1 MNLVKYDFLK
11 YISDFAFSWKGIIKF
26 DLKFQFHL
34 PKPKKQPK
42 MDFEK
47 EKTKITI
54 SKTK

>member
-34 PKPKKQPK
+34 LKPKKQPK
-42 MDFEK
+42 KWILRKREK
-47 EKTKITI
+47 DHNF
-54 SKTK
+54 

>member
-26 DLKFQFHL
+26 DLKSQFHL

-42 MDFEK
+42 NGFWERENKDHNF
-47 EKTKITI
+47 
-54 SKTK
+54 

>member
-1 MNLVKYDFLK
+1 MKYDFLK